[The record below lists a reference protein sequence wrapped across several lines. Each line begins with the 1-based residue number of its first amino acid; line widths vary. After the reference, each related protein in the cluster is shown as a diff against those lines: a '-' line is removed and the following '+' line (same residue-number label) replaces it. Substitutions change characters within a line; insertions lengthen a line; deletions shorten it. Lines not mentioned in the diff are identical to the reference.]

1 METSF
6 PPGIPIAPG
15 YRFERLLGAGASAQ
29 VWLVLGDAG
38 VERAIK
44 CFPAAAWQAGA
55 TASGGRA
62 GQLRREIRIR
72 VNVQHEH
79 LLAVHDV
86 VKLTGAWAGG
96 TGLLMD
102 HAAGGSLAAV
112 LANRGRISPGELVTV
127 LVPMFQVLAFL
138 HRQGIVHGDVSA
150 ANVLFSETGKP
161 LLADFG
167 MAKLRGDRSDGEL
180 FGTDGF
186 VDPALLRSAGG
197 AGRLAVD
204 AAADVYALSALGWWC
219 LSGALPG
226 PANPRFPMP
235 GGDPTAGS
243 AELFGL
249 LASGMDPERRR
260 RPAAGDLARELFR
273 AATAEPLDLM
283 PSVHPSVLPRLLT
296 RRQLRGGQQPSLPT
310 TRTASATPAGRNASG
325 RPVGGRRSKRSFR
338 RARSSRDGRRRAGLP
353 WAGLPRPDL
362 RRSGLPG
369 RAVAL
374 IALLGGISWLL
385 AMPPGQDPPGETTP
399 VPAQQ
404 NPTQQSLAEQN
415 PTQQS
420 PAQRS
425 LGQAAPSAEDDAA
438 LRLSGDPVLALHGLS
453 RLRAEAFRTGDAGL
467 LAAVNAPDSPASAA
481 DRQTMAELVSR
492 SRVLA
497 GFSATVRAAAVQT
510 GDATPDP
517 VVTATVEL
525 GPFVEQD
532 AAGTVFNRQS
542 RSRLQVL
549 NFRMVNQ
556 SGQWLIA
563 EVRNPG

>member
-44 CFPAAAWQAGA
+44 CFPAAAWPAGA
-55 TASGGRA
+55 TAPGGRA

-86 VKLTGAWAGG
+86 VKLTGAWVGG

-102 HAAGGSLAAV
+102 YAAGGSLAAV

-150 ANVLFSETGKP
+150 ANVLFTETGKP

-167 MAKLRGDRSDGEL
+167 TAKLRGDRSDGEL

-186 VDPALLRSAGG
+186 VDPALLRPAGG

-235 GGDPTAGS
+235 GGVPTAGS

-273 AATAEPLDLM
+273 SATAEPLDLM

-296 RRQLRGGQQPSLPT
+296 RRQLRGGQASSLPT
-310 TRTASATPAGRNASG
+310 AAAVRAADAPASTTPAGRNASG
-325 RPVGGRRSKRSFR
+325 RPGGSRRRNRSFR
-338 RARSSRDGRRRAGLP
+338 WARSSRGGRRRVGLP
-353 WAGLPRPDL
+353 WVGLPRPDL

-374 IALLGGISWLL
+374 FALLGGISWLL
-385 AMPPGQDPPGETTP
+385 AVLPGQGPPGETTP

-404 NPTQQSLAEQN
+404 NPAQQN
-415 PTQQS
+415 P
-420 PAQRS
+420 AERR
-425 LGQAAPSAEDDAA
+425 LDQAAPSAEDAAA

-453 RLRAEAFRTGDAGL
+453 RLRAEAFRTADASL

-497 GFSATVRAAAVQT
+497 GFSATVRAAAVQA

-517 VVTATVEL
+517 VVSATVEL
-525 GPFVEQD
+525 SPFVEQD
-532 AAGTVFNRQS
+532 AAGTVFNRQPA
-542 RSRLQVL
+542 SRLQVL

-556 SGQWLIA
+556 SGRWLIA
-563 EVRNPG
+563 EVRNAG